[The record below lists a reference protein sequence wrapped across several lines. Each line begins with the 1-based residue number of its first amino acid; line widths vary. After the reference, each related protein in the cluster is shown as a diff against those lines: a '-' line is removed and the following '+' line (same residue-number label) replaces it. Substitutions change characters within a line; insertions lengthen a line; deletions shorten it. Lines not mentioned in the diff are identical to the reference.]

1 MNKKN
6 IKLNPS
12 QILFLIGETGTVGIM
27 KVAKE
32 KFLYIGTPD
41 KEEIAIFLEEDDI
54 IAISA
59 FGKGEKYEKAIKSM
73 GYLTREMNSPI
84 IVLDKDHPSSKRLDM
99 VLSVGDSVR
108 LSCDIVPGTH
118 PEQNVLCSCDSLS
131 GLVINKTTNGVE
143 IEEKINSYKIEDN
156 TN

>member
-6 IKLNPS
+6 IKLTES
-12 QILFLIGETGTVGIM
+12 QILFLIGDTGTVGII
-27 KVAKE
+27 KVSKK
-32 KFLYIGTPD
+32 KFLFIGTPD

-108 LSCDIVPGTH
+108 LSCNIVPGTH
-118 PEQNVLCSCDSLS
+118 PEQDILCSCDSLS
-131 GLVINKTTNGVE
+131 GLIINKTSDGVE
-143 IEEKINSYKIEDN
+143 IEKNLDNYKIEEI
-156 TN
+156 